1 MEVGDEGGADADHG
15 AAHDECAEDAP
26 EEDAVLVAG
35 GDGEGAEDHG
45 DDEDVVDAEGFFD
58 DVAGEVFGGGEFAV
72 VDEAVDGIDV

>member
-58 DVAGEVFGGGEFAV
+58 DVSC
-72 VDEAVDGIDV
+72 